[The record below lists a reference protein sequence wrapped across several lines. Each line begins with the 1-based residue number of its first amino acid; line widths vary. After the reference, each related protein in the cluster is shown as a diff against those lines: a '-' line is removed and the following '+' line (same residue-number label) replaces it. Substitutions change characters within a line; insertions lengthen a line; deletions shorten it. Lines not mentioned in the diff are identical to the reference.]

1 MPQDLKCQH
10 FSIVNCLTC
19 ADIDMESCE
28 AEKSILRRR
37 LSESA
42 SEVERWVRILQ
53 MLKTFLLSMC
63 LFREIFKVV
72 NSCHFHF
79 SSAEKK
85 MLRLMLQL
93 CQVKHLLIDFS
104 ITFARKQ
111 LHICAKSWN
120 EDTKMLKR
128 MNRLTLVSLLI
139 IQ

>member
-1 MPQDLKCQH
+1 
-10 FSIVNCLTC
+10 
-19 ADIDMESCE
+19 
-28 AEKSILRRR
+28 
-37 LSESA
+37 
-42 SEVERWVRILQ
+42 
-53 MLKTFLLSMC
+53 
-63 LFREIFKVV
+63 
-72 NSCHFHF
+72 
-79 SSAEKK
+79 
-85 MLRLMLQL
+85 MLQL